1 MVMIMTKEEHN
12 KIIDFVNSDDYMLL
26 NSYIS
31 KPYEETI
38 IEQDKEIE
46 RLNNIIDECADRIM
60 KELNENNHLSIG
72 VELSIRHKLLSYKE
86 LK

>member
-1 MVMIMTKEEHN
+1 
-12 KIIDFVNSDDYMLL
+12 MLL

-46 RLNNIIDECADRIM
+46 RLKKL
-60 KELNENNHLSIG
+60 KEG
-72 VELSIRHKLLSYKE
+72 K
-86 LK
+86 